1 MYTYYI
7 SVYVFGCVRWCMCV
21 VKAKLAK
28 ALLSTKMLAVIVTI
42 VVVYL
47 GFFDLSFSCVLFYL
61 ASTQFSVGY
70 RY

>member
-1 MYTYYI
+1 M
-7 SVYVFGCVRWCMCV
+7 YVFGCVRWCMCV

-47 GFFDLSFSCVLFYL
+47 GFSIFPLVVFCFI
-61 ASTQFSVGY
+61 
-70 RY
+70 

>member
-42 VVVYL
+42 VVVFVIL
-47 GFFDLSFSCVLFYL
+47 GLRSLL
-61 ASTQFSVGY
+61 
-70 RY
+70 